1 MYYDYIFDIL
11 ILTIRLEQIM
21 EHIFKAILGFLTV
34 VFVLTF
40 FLAAA
45 FAPFGIVWLVITH

>member
-1 MYYDYIFDIL
+1 
-11 ILTIRLEQIM
+11 M